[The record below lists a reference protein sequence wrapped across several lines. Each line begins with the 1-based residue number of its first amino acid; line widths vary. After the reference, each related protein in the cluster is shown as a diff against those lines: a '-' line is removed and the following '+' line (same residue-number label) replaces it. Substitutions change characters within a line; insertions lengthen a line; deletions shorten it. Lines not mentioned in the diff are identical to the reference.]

1 MSRRTMASIIR
12 PIVVPDFNAGHPQV
26 NTSASAPLKFQISG
40 GSDLNE
46 RVLALG
52 FRSFDQLA
60 EHVRSLP
67 YGRTANTADPF
78 AVLQERRGTC
88 SAKHRLLAAVAQE
101 CGHSQ
106 VQLVVGIYEMSEDNT
121 RGVGAVLSAAS
132 LASIPEAHCYLS
144 VDGER
149 FDFTGLP
156 PAASS
161 PFAALL
167 AEHVVSPS
175 TLPQAKVALHR
186 RAIAAWARTRGI
198 SQESAW
204 ATREACIAALA
215 AGPAARGKHA
225 GVRVERIGQAWT
237 PP

>member
-1 MSRRTMASIIR
+1 MSRRTMASTI
-12 PIVVPDFNAGHPQV
+12 PPTAMPDFNAGSLRA
-26 NTSASAPLKFQISG
+26 NTSPSASLKFQISG
-40 GSDLNE
+40 GSELNE

-52 FRSFDQLA
+52 FRSFERLA

-67 YGRTANTADPF
+67 YGRTVDTADLL

-88 SAKHRLLAAVAQE
+88 SAKHRLLAAVAQD

-121 RGVGAVLSAAS
+121 RGVEAVLSAAS

-149 FDFTGLP
+149 LDFTGLP

-161 PFAALL
+161 PFASLL
-167 AEHVVSPS
+167 AEYVVSPS

-186 RAIAAWARTRGI
+186 QAIAAWSRTRGI
-198 SQESAW
+198 SEESAW

-215 AGPAARGKHA
+215 AGPVIRGEHAA
-225 GVRVERIGQAWT
+225 VRVA
-237 PP
+237 